1 MSLSHFSNIQ
11 LGKVIKKT
19 VVQTLKMCISWF
31 FSLFGDGF
39 ISFDFFGTTNRVC
52 CAVTSIRLVWR
63 FELNSW
69 DQQPATPHVSRW
81 HTEKFVRSFRF
92 RSESVRFGVFRQSC
106 LSFVDLDS
114 VWDLR
119 IFVVSGQSLWSVLQT
134 NGRGGQVVDYVDVS
148 NG

>member
-11 LGKVIKKT
+11 LGKVIIKKNCCT
-19 VVQTLKMCISWF
+19 NSKNVHFLIF
-31 FSLFGDGF
+31 FALWWRLYFVR
-39 ISFDFFGTTNRVC
+39 FFRHYKSGLLCSYLNPAC
-52 CAVTSIRLVWR
+52 LAIRTKLVR
-63 FELNSW
+63 S
-69 DQQPATPHVSRW
+69 ATPHVSRW

-119 IFVVSGQSLWSVLQT
+119 NFVVSGQSLWSVLQT